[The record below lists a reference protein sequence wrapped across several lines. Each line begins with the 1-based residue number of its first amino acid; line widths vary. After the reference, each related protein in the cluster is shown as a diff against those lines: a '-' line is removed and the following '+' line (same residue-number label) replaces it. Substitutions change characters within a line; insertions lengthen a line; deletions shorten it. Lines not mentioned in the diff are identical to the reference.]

1 MSAAARRF
9 GAVFAA
15 LQAELDWRALGG
27 AYCEGDASG
36 FFDEQLRGRML
47 DTGLLWADDLASR
60 LDPEGPRRSLY
71 VGAAVAEL
79 APILAEHLV
88 LGREVRWLNLAGP
101 ETSEL

>member
-1 MSAAARRF
+1 MSAATQRF
-9 GAVFAA
+9 GAVFAV
-15 LQAELDWRALGG
+15 LQAELDWRALGS

-36 FFDEQLRGRML
+36 FFDQELRARML

-60 LDPEGPRRSLY
+60 LDAKGPRRSLY

-88 LGREVRWLNLAGP
+88 LGREVRWFNLPGP
-101 ETSEL
+101 EV